1 MTNKNTTT
9 FYSVAETRTIEVGT
23 RQKPPRT
30 DGEILL
36 DDLPPIEEL
45 HITVPETDCMEVG
58 KVSAI
63 VNQMGK
69 FTCSI

>member
-1 MTNKNTTT
+1 
-9 FYSVAETRTIEVGT
+9 
-23 RQKPPRT
+23 
-30 DGEILL
+30 L

-69 FTCSI
+69 FIGAYNQFFQ